1 MKDFQLGVSKVKV
14 VSISSKIG
22 RLLSIGLIVA
32 VKIGPLIINKTTL
45 KMDLNDGSDMFDA
58 NEQDPDAALERKQKR
73 RRMIVQGDP
82 ELR

>member
-14 VSISSKIG
+14 ASISSKIG
-22 RLLSIGLIVA
+22 RLSIGLIVA

-58 NEQDPDAALERKQKR
+58 NEQDPDAALERKQIR
-73 RRMIVQGDP
+73 RHMIVQGDP